1 MSGYENR
8 FAEVQRRSREARA
21 KLDANQQAKAAA
33 EEQKVAAIRDQR
45 EQPEPAY
52 SEWDAAPPATPARQ
66 REATSGSGSGSAA
79 QPKSPSASASQPG
92 SNPDSGLAK
101 E

>member
-1 MSGYENR
+1 MSGSENR

-33 EEQKVAAIRDQR
+33 EERKVAAIRDQR
-45 EQPEPAY
+45 EQPDPPY
-52 SEWDAAPPATPARQ
+52 SEWDSSPRAVAARKLEPTLPP
-66 REATSGSGSGSAA
+66 ESGSAA
-79 QPKSPSASASQPG
+79 QPKSPSASASEPG
-92 SNPDSGLAK
+92 MDPDSGPAK